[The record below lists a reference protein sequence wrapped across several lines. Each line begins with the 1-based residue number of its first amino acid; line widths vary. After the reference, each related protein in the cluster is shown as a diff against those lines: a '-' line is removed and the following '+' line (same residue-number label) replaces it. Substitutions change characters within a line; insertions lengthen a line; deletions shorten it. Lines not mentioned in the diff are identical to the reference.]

1 MSESSKIVRII
12 KKVLPAVVTITVSKK
27 INPFSPQLHQDFYF
41 PIYEKKG
48 EVKIGGGS
56 GFFVK
61 ENGIILTNRHVLIN
75 EGEYTIITSDE
86 KEYKGEIIGK
96 DLINDIAILK
106 IEGENFPYLKL
117 GDSSKLE
124 LGETVI
130 AIGNSLGLFKN
141 TVSVG
146 VISGLS
152 REITAISKKE
162 SVVLR
167 GLIQTDAAIN
177 PGNSGGPLVNL
188 KGEVIGINCAMVLG
202 AENIGFALPINPA
215 KKDLE
220 DLEKYGRIRKPFLG
234 IRYVLIDKEIQ
245 KRFKLPVNKGA
256 LIVPGFKEKGVI
268 PNSPGEKAG
277 LKEGDIILEIENK
290 EVSKNNDLI
299 DIIQNL
305 QIGKELKIKILREG
319 KERKLNI
326 TLEEKKGG

>member
-1 MSESSKIVRII
+1 MKSNSKIVKII

-27 INPFSPQLHQDFYF
+27 LNPLSPQVNQDFYF
-41 PIYEKKG
+41 PTFEKKG
-48 EVKIGGGS
+48 KYKIGGGS
-56 GFFVK
+56 GFIVRK
-61 ENGIILTNRHVLIN
+61 NGIILTNRHVLSE
-75 EGEYTIITSDE
+75 EGAEYTVILE
-86 KEYKGEIIGK
+86 KGRKYKGKIIAK

-106 IEGENFPYLKL
+106 INEGNLPVLKL

-130 AIGNSLGLFKN
+130 AVGNSLGLFKN

-146 VISGLS
+146 VVSGLS

-162 SVVLR
+162 SLTLR

-234 IRYVLIDKEIQ
+234 IRYILIDKTLQQ
-245 KRFKLPVNKGA
+245 KLKLPVNRGA
-256 LIVPGFKEKGVI
+256 LIIPGLKGEGVL

-290 EVSKNNDLI
+290 KISKENDLI
-299 DIIQNL
+299 DLIQTF
-305 QIGKELKIKILREG
+305 QIGKELEMKILRKG
-319 KERKLNI
+319 KEKLLKI
-326 TLEEKKGG
+326 VLTEKK